1 MDAAIISLLAT
12 LIATMFGG
20 FWLLWRTI
28 HKDNTAIRKE
38 MAEQITAIRQDMAKQ
53 DIAIRQDM
61 AKQIADLRQEMAKQ
75 TADLRKEMA
84 EQKHQH
90 PPRHRRPAQRPRSAR
105 SDYGNAAETDPHLS
119 QPGELNPRGCPARL
133 DGLGFLGRWLGG
145 SCGKASRG
153 RR

>member
-84 EQKHQH
+84 EQNTSIRQDIADLRKDH
-90 PPRHRRPAQRPRSAR
+90 AR
-105 SDYGNAAETDPHLS
+105 LEATMETLLKLIPTLVNPESSTPGDV
-119 QPGELNPRGCPARL
+119 QPG
-133 DGLGFLGRWLGG
+133 
-145 SCGKASRG
+145 STV
-153 RR
+153 